1 MFYIPGSGKLLQ
13 QMKIPQQM
21 LVNWYHCQCK
31 ALEIHPPF
39 YTANTQVIK
48 INKLFKEAD
57 QTNYSL
63 HIAIVTNNTSNVLLF
78 TILANFP

>member
-39 YTANTQVIK
+39 YTTNTQVIK
-48 INKLFKEAD
+48 INKQAD
-57 QTNYSL
+57 QTNYSM